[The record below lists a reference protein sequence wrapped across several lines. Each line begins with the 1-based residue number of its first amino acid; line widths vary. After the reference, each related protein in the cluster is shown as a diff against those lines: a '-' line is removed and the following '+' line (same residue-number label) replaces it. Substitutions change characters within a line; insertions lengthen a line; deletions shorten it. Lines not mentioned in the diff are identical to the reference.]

1 MIPMVKKWSETA
13 VDGQSGEIV
22 FDIGLPARA
31 EIEVEQDGD
40 TVVVRWDAE
49 QVEEVER

>member
-40 TVVVRWDAE
+40 RVIVRWDAGE
-49 QVEEVER
+49 MEAER